1 MYDYVCTF
9 VHNYVYENIEF
20 IQAVQCSDSGCV
32 WGRLTI
38 KNVDVDY
45 QSPAIDKPAIT

>member
-9 VHNYVYENIEF
+9 VHNYVYEILSLF
-20 IQAVQCSDSGCV
+20 KQCSAVIVGM
-32 WGRLTI
+32 GRLTI